1 MSDELSAGGRV
12 EDQTAIREI
21 DTRGIFLFWKMS
33 FLIKKRRDYRGFFA
47 FFKKSFRTAKLLQR
61 SACYDE
67 FITKEKAEATTA
79 SRDV

>member
-33 FLIKKRRDYRGFFA
+33 FLIKKRRDYRGFFLL
-47 FFKKSFRTAKLLQR
+47 FSKKVSELQSFCKGQPVMM
-61 SACYDE
+61 S
-67 FITKEKAEATTA
+67 
-79 SRDV
+79 S

>member
-33 FLIKKRRDYRGFFA
+33 FLIKKRRDYRGFFC
-47 FFKKSFRTAKLLQR
+47 FFQKKFQNCKASAKVSLL
-61 SACYDE
+61 
-67 FITKEKAEATTA
+67 
-79 SRDV
+79 